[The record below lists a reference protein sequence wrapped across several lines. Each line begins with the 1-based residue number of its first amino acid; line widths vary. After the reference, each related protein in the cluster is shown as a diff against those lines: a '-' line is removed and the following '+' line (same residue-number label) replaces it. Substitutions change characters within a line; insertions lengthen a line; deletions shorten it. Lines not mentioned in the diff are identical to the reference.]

1 MSDAMKNNGIMP
13 KAAIKSQPKDFVVEE
28 ITPEGT
34 LIEVGKTYTFDNTQK
49 GDFLV
54 FALEKKNTD
63 TFIAIKNIAKSLK
76 ISDARITVAG
86 IKDKKAITAQRAS
99 AHKIKKE
106 QIEKIKL
113 ETIKITPLN
122 YGKKVYLGA
131 LDANRFTITV
141 RNIIESPES
150 IKKHIENKE
159 KTLNGF
165 FPNFFGEQRFGS
177 SRPVSHVVG
186 KHIISGAI
194 RKAVETYV
202 SMLGKTDSKELN
214 SVRKNAFKDLN
225 AAYRKF
231 PFNCVYE
238 KDILQHLIENK
249 DDFAGALRTI
259 PLGLR
264 KMFVSAYQ
272 SDIFNRALF
281 ELIDNKKVTSK
292 TKIPLPGY
300 LFSSRIFS
308 SVEDDVVENILKGDG
323 VVPEMFRSEKMP
335 ELSSE
340 GEKRDAFSQY
350 NDFHIIDVS
359 KDELNVGKTKA
370 VLRFTLKKGCYA
382 TIFLRQFF
390 EI

>member
-1 MSDAMKNNGIMP
+1 MFDVMKNNGIRP
-13 KAAIKSQPKDFVVEE
+13 KAVIKAKTQDFVVEE
-28 ITPEGT
+28 ITPKGT
-34 LIEVGKTYTFDNTQK
+34 LIEVGETYTFDKTQK

-54 FALEKKNTD
+54 FVLEKKDTD
-63 TFIAIKNIAKSLK
+63 TFIAIKNIAKALK
-76 ISDARITVAG
+76 ISDAKITVAG

-99 AHKIKKE
+99 AYKLKKE
-106 QIEKIKL
+106 HIEKIKL
-113 ETIKITPLN
+113 NNIKITPLY

-131 LDANRFTITV
+131 LDANRFKITV
-141 RNIIESPES
+141 RNLSESPEK
-150 IKKHIENKE
+150 IKKHIEKKE
-159 KTLNGF
+159 KKLSGF

-186 KHIISGAI
+186 KHIIFGAI

-202 SMLGKTDSKELN
+202 SMPGKTDSKELN
-214 SVRKNAFKDLN
+214 SVRENAFKDLN
-225 AAYRKF
+225 TAYRKF

-238 KDILQHLIENK
+238 KDMLRHLIENK

-281 ELIDNKKVTSK
+281 ELIDTKKVASK

-308 SVEDDVVENILKGDG
+308 SAEDGVIENILKDDG

-340 GEKRDAFSQY
+340 GKKRDAFSSY
-350 NDFHIIDVS
+350 RDFSILDVS

-370 VLRFTLKKGCYA
+370 IMRFTLKKGCYA
-382 TIFLRQFF
+382 TVFLRQFF